1 MKYIQFIV
9 FLFCNY
15 KKSSISSLSLRF
27 KNQWFIL
34 NSKRLSSAF
43 WKNPA
48 LSKKLAPQERLV
60 DVKFVIG
67 S

>member
-15 KKSSISSLSLRF
+15 KKSSISSLSQRV

-34 NSKRLSSAF
+34 NSKRVSSAF
-43 WKNPA
+43 LKNPA
-48 LSKKLAPQERLV
+48 LSKKLAPTRET
-60 DVKFVIG
+60 